1 MRRIVRIAAT
11 TTATAVIGGML
22 ALTAPSAG
30 ATPTSGTVVAWG
42 DNGDGE
48 STVPATAQSGVT
60 AIAAGTRS
68 ALRHPDVEDGRVD
81 RRPTTT

>member
-22 ALTAPSAG
+22 ALTAPSAR

-42 DNGDGE
+42 DNGDAVRII
-48 STVPATAQSGVT
+48 TLAP
-60 AIAAGTRS
+60 
-68 ALRHPDVEDGRVD
+68 
-81 RRPTTT
+81 